1 LQGGELEKDKT
12 PDNAFCPSWFEPN
25 RSRRCPT
32 FMLQGLMV
40 IGGFVLIGLAAYG
53 FWQGLKL
60 QPHDNIPNSKGSR
73 WRT

>member
-1 LQGGELEKDKT
+1 
-12 PDNAFCPSWFEPN
+12 
-25 RSRRCPT
+25 
-32 FMLQGLMV
+32 MVQGLLV

-60 QPHDNIPNSKGSR
+60 TPHDNIRPSKGSR

>member
-1 LQGGELEKDKT
+1 M
-12 PDNAFCPSWFEPN
+12 S
-25 RSRRCPT
+25 T

-60 QPHDNIPNSKGSR
+60 QPHDNIPNFKGSR